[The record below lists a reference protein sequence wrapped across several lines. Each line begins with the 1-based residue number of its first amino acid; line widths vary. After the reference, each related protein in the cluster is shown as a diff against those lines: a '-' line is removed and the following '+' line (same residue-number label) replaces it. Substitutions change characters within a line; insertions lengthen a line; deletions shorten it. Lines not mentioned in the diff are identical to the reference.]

1 VVDHALSLSADLSR
15 FPRIVSFDEQLG
27 VLHVSGDEDR
37 TTSGRRRR
45 PLSVAL
51 RATRDVIVDLS
62 ELHFADPSLMI
73 DLACLARRLRSN
85 GMTLWLRHPQ
95 PHVNTLIELVGLHRL
110 PSVHVMQ
117 PPASAA
123 APA

>member
-1 VVDHALSLSADLSR
+1 MSR
-15 FPRIVSFDEQLG
+15 FPRIVSFDEHLG
-27 VLHVSGDEDR
+27 VLRVSGDEDR

-62 ELHFADPSLMI
+62 DLHFADPSLMI
-73 DLACLARRLRSN
+73 DLACLARRLRSK

-110 PSVHVMQ
+110 PSVQVMQ